1 MKWEL
6 AWNDPF
12 TAYLDPFDDLVGDRR
27 TWTTLTETVRGIIGS
42 GSLICQRI
50 ATQSPVLNSVQKGA
64 QRVIRMVTGE
74 TTKRSPTLDALH
86 LTAQLRTLAVADL
99 AEGPSD
105 ELWLIADGSDLRKP
119 YAKEM
124 PYLMKVRALNKS
136 LIPGYRTLTVVGLTP
151 QHRGVL
157 YHRLFSSTAP
167 DFVSEPHEVQSALTT
182 VSQAIAALQQRML
195 VTWILDSGFDDVA
208 VWRTIWEQHQHLV
221 CRIAHPERLVELED
235 GQGGWQAGMLA
246 NARKQIAVVA
256 RTQTLLEVQKRG
268 QPRAKR
274 QSVTAEIRTC
284 PIRLTYATNV
294 RRKGGGE
301 LITRIVWLVEIR
313 LLDTL
318 LDPWLLLTDWEVVRE
333 AQALRI
339 FQMYRQRWSVEDS
352 FKFTKD
358 CLGWEE
364 VQLLDLEGIRM
375 LVALAWVAAGF
386 LYRMGVT
393 LQWESVYLLA
403 RLGGWEPRPNRPPG
417 KLTLTRGLRRLLDML
432 TTNAF
437 LQAYYREH
445 GPFPPDLAAFLHGW
459 RPETEL

>member
-6 AWNDPF
+6 DWNDPF
-12 TAYLDPFDDLVGDRR
+12 TQYLAPFDTLVGDRR

-50 ATQSPVLNSVQKGA
+50 AAQSPILSQVTKGA
-64 QRVIRMVTGE
+64 QRIIRMACGE
-74 TTKRSPTLDALH
+74 TTKRSPDLDASH
-86 LTAQLRTLAVADL
+86 LTAQLRTTAIAHLT
-99 AEGPSD
+99 ETPSD

-119 YAKEM
+119 YAKAM
-124 PYLMKVRALNKS
+124 PSLMKVRALDKS
-136 LIPGYRTLTVVGLTP
+136 LVPGYRTLTVLGITP

-167 DFVSEPHEVQSALTT
+167 GFVSEPHEVQTALTT
-182 VSQAIAALQQRML
+182 VSTAIAPLKHQMAVSWL
-195 VTWILDSGFDDVA
+195 LDSGFDDVA
-208 VWRTIWEQHQHLV
+208 VWRTIWEQHEHLV
-221 CRIAHPERLVELED
+221 CRIAHPERLVERED
-235 GQGGWQAGMLA
+235 GQGGWQAGTLA
-246 NARKQIAVVA
+246 EA
-256 RTQTLLEVQKRG
+256 RTQMTLLARAQTLLEVQKRG

-274 QSVTAEIRTC
+274 QTVTAEIRAC
-284 PIRLTYATNV
+284 PIRLTYASNV
-294 RRKGGGE
+294 RRTGDGAQ
-301 LITRIVWLVEIR
+301 ITRIVWLVEIR
-313 LLDTL
+313 LLDTT
-318 LDPWLLLTDWEVVRE
+318 LDPWLLLTDWEVATE

-339 FQMYRQRWSVEDS
+339 FQMYRQRWGVEDC

-364 VQLLDLEGIRM
+364 VQLLDLAGIRM

-386 LYRMGVT
+386 LYQLGVT

-417 KLTLTRGLRRLLDML
+417 KLTLSRGLRRLLDLL

-437 LQAYYREH
+437 LQAVVAQFRMM
-445 GPFPPDLAAFLHGW
+445 
-459 RPETEL
+459 

>member
-12 TAYLDPFDDLVGDRR
+12 TQYLEPFDTLVGDRR

-50 ATQSPVLNSVQKGA
+50 VTQSPLLSRVQKGA
-64 QRVIRMVTGE
+64 QRVIRMVTGA
-74 TTKRSPTLDALH
+74 TTKRSPDLDADH
-86 LTAQLRTLAVADL
+86 LTAQLRTMAVASL
-99 AEGPSD
+99 AEGAPD

-119 YAKEM
+119 YAKAM
-124 PYLMKVRALNKS
+124 PSLMKVRALDKS
-136 LIPGYRTLTVVGLTP
+136 LVPGYRTLNVLGMTP
-151 QHRGVL
+151 QRRGVL
-157 YHRLFSSTAP
+157 YHRLFSSSAP
-167 DFVSEPHEVQSALTT
+167 DFVSEPSEVQTALQT
-182 VSQAIAALQQRML
+182 VSRAIAPLKVKRP

-208 VWRTIWEQHQHLV
+208 VWRTIWEQDEHLV
-221 CRIAHPERLVELED
+221 VRVAHPERLVAIPD
-235 GQGGWQAGMLA
+235 GHGGWQPGNIDA
-246 NARKQIAVVA
+246 ARTCLEVVA
-256 RTQTLLEVQKRG
+256 HAQTQMAVQKQG

-274 QSVTAEIRTC
+274 QTVQVQLRAC

-294 RRKGGGE
+294 RRMGKGK
-301 LITRIVWLVEIR
+301 TVSRTVWLLEIQ
-313 LLDTL
+313 LLDTPL
-318 LDPWLLLTDWEVVRE
+318 EPWLLLTDWEVATA

-339 FQMYRQRWSVEDS
+339 FQMYRQRWSVEES
-352 FKFTKD
+352 FKFTKA
-358 CLGWEE
+358 CLGWED
-364 VQLLDLEGIRM
+364 VQLLDLDGIRM
-375 LVALAWVAAGF
+375 LVAVAWVAAGF
-386 LYRMGVT
+386 LYHLGVT
-393 LQWESVYLLA
+393 LQWESVQLLA

-417 KLTLTRGLRRLLDML
+417 KLTLTRGLHRLLDLL

>member
-6 AWNDPF
+6 DWNDPF
-12 TAYLDPFDDLVGDRR
+12 TQYLAPFDQLVGDRR
-27 TWTTLTETVRGIIGS
+27 TWTTLTETVRGIIGG

-50 ATQSPVLNSVQKGA
+50 AAQSPLLSQVKKGA
-64 QRVIRMVTGE
+64 QRIIRMATGE
-74 TTKRSPTLDALH
+74 TTKRSPNLDADH
-86 LTAQLRTLAVADL
+86 LTAQLRSTAIAHLS
-99 AEGPSD
+99 ETPCD

-119 YAKEM
+119 YAKAL
-124 PYLMKVRALNKS
+124 PSLMKVRALDKS
-136 LIPGYRTLTVVGLTP
+136 LVPGYRTLTVLGVTP

-167 DFVSEPHEVQSALTT
+167 GFVSEPHEVQTALTS
-182 VSQAIAALQQRML
+182 VSRAIAPLKAQMP
-195 VTWILDSGFDDVA
+195 VTWLLDSGFDDVA
-208 VWRTIWEQHQHLV
+208 VWRTIWEQHEHLV
-221 CRIAHPERLVELED
+221 CRIAHPERVIDRED
-235 GQGGWQAGMLA
+235 GQGGWQTSTLDEVRAQMAL
-246 NARKQIAVVA
+246 VA
-256 RTQTLLEVQKRG
+256 RAQTLLEVQKRG

-274 QSVTAEIRTC
+274 QTVTTEIRAC
-284 PIRLTYATNV
+284 PIRLTYASNV
-294 RRKGGGE
+294 RRTGAGE
-301 LITRIVWLVEIR
+301 QITRLVWLVEIR
-313 LLDTL
+313 LLDTT
-318 LDPWLLLTDWEVVRE
+318 LDPWLLLTDWEVATE

-339 FQMYRQRWSVEDS
+339 FQMYRQRWGVEDC

-364 VQLLDLEGIRM
+364 VQLLDLAGIRM

-386 LYRMGVT
+386 LYQLGVT

-417 KLTLTRGLRRLLDML
+417 KMTLSRGLRRLLDML
-432 TTNAF
+432 TTNAV
-437 LQAYYREH
+437 LQRFYREQ

>member
-6 AWNDPF
+6 DWNDPF
-12 TAYLDPFDDLVGDRR
+12 TAYLAPFDDLVGDRR

-50 ATQSPVLNSVQKGA
+50 ATQSPIFSRVHKGA
-64 QRVIRMVTGE
+64 QRVIRLVTGQ
-74 TTKRSPTLDALH
+74 TTKRSPKLDAAH

-99 AEGPSD
+99 AEQPSD

-124 PYLMKVRALNKS
+124 PYLMKVRALDKS
-136 LIPGYRTLTVVGLTP
+136 LIPGYRTLTVLGVTP
-151 QHRGVL
+151 HHRGIL
-157 YHRLFSSTAP
+157 YHRLFSSKAP

-182 VSQAIAALQQRML
+182 VSQAIATLQQRML

-208 VWRTIWEQHQHLV
+208 LWRTIWEQHHHLV
-221 CRIAHPERLVELED
+221 CRIAHPERLVELRD
-235 GQGGWQAGMLA
+235 GQSGWQAGTLA
-246 NARKQIAVVA
+246 DARKQSALLA

-268 QPRAKR
+268 QRRAKR
-274 QSVTAEIRTC
+274 QSVTAEIRAC

-294 RRKGGGE
+294 RRKGEGE
-301 LITRIVWLVEIR
+301 RITRMVWLVEIR

-318 LDPWLLLTDWEVVRE
+318 LDPWLLLTDWEVVTE
-333 AQALRI
+333 AQALRL
-339 FQMYRQRWSVEDS
+339 FQMYRQRWAVEDS
-352 FKFTKD
+352 FKYTKE

-364 VQLLDLEGIRM
+364 VQLLELEGIRM
-375 LVALAWVAAGF
+375 LLALAWVAAGF

-445 GPFPPDLAAFLHGW
+445 GPFPPDLAAFLQGW
-459 RPETEL
+459 QPETEL

>member
-27 TWTTLTETVRGIIGS
+27 TWTTLTETIRGIIGS

-50 ATQSPVLNSVQKGA
+50 ATHSPILSRVHKGA
-64 QRVIRMVTGE
+64 QRVIRMTTGQ
-74 TTKRSPTLDALH
+74 TTKRSPKLDAAH
-86 LTAQLRTLAVADL
+86 LTVQLRTLAVADL
-99 AEGPSD
+99 AQEPSD

-124 PYLMKVRALNKS
+124 PYLMKVRALDKS
-136 LIPGYRTLTVVGLTP
+136 LIPGYRTLTVLGLTP
-151 QHRGVL
+151 HHRGVL

-167 DFVSEPHEVQSALTT
+167 DFVSEPHEVQTALTT
-182 VSQAIAALQQRML
+182 VSQAIATLQQRRL
-195 VTWILDSGFDDVA
+195 VTWILDSGFDDIA
-208 VWRTIWEQHQHLV
+208 VWRTIWEQHHHLV
-221 CRIAHPERLVELED
+221 CRIAHPERLVELPD
-235 GQGGWQAGMLA
+235 DQTGWQAGTLA
-246 NARKQIAVVA
+246 DARKQSVLLA

-274 QSVTAEIRTC
+274 QSVTAEIRAC

-294 RRKGGGE
+294 RRKGEGE
-301 LITRIVWLVEIR
+301 LITRMVWLLEIR

-333 AQALRI
+333 AQALRL
-339 FQMYRQRWSVEDS
+339 FQMYRQRWAVEDS

-375 LVALAWVAAGF
+375 LLALAWVAAGF

-417 KLTLTRGLRRLLDML
+417 KLTLTRGLQRLLDML

-445 GPFPPDLAAFLHGW
+445 GPFPPDLAAFLQGW
-459 RPETEL
+459 QPETEL

>member
-6 AWNDPF
+6 DWNDPF
-12 TAYLDPFDDLVGDRR
+12 TQYLMPFDHLVGDRR
-27 TWTTLTETVRGIIGS
+27 TWTTLTETVRGIIGA

-50 ATQSPVLNSVQKGA
+50 AVQSPLLSQVKKGA
-64 QRVIRMVTGE
+64 QRIIRMATGE
-74 TTKRSPTLDALH
+74 TTKRSPNLDADH
-86 LTAQLRTLAVADL
+86 LTAQLRSTAIAHLS
-99 AEGPSD
+99 ETPSD

-119 YAKEM
+119 YAKAM
-124 PYLMKVRALNKS
+124 PSLMKVRALDKS
-136 LIPGYRTLTVVGLTP
+136 LVPGYRTLTVLGVTP

-157 YHRLFSSTAP
+157 YHRLFSSQAP
-167 DFVSEPHEVQSALTT
+167 GFVSEPHEVQSALTS
-182 VSQAIAALQQRML
+182 VSKAIAPLKQAMP
-195 VTWILDSGFDDVA
+195 VTWLLDSGFDDVA
-208 VWRTIWEQHQHLV
+208 VWRTIWEQHEHLV
-221 CRIAHPERLVELED
+221 CRIAHPERVVEWED
-235 GQGGWQAGMLA
+235 RQALWQRGSLST
-246 NARKQIAVVA
+246 ARADMHVVA
-256 RTQTLLEVQKRG
+256 RVQTLLEVQKRG
-268 QPRAKR
+268 QPRPKR
-274 QSVTAEIRTC
+274 QNVTVEILAC
-284 PIRLTYATNV
+284 PIRVTYDTNV
-294 RRKGGGE
+294 RRSGAGE
-301 LITRIVWLVEIR
+301 TITRRVWLVEVR
-313 LLDTL
+313 LMDTT
-318 LDPWLLLTDWEVVRE
+318 LDPWLLLTDWEVASE

-339 FQMYRQRWSVEDS
+339 FQMYRQRWGVEDC

-386 LYRMGVT
+386 LYQMGVT

-437 LQAYYREH
+437 LQAYYRAH